1 MAAKRILVIDDDRNI
16 CDIMKM
22 ALETSGYTAETA
34 YNPRDG
40 MAKACSNPPDLI
52 LLDYNMPG
60 KDGIALLKDFRTIH
74 DLKEVPVVMVSAIS
88 MPDIVSSALAEGVS
102 GYLVKPFD
110 LKTLLERVEK
120 GLIKESSGM

>member
-1 MAAKRILVIDDDRNI
+1 
-16 CDIMKM
+16 
-22 ALETSGYTAETA
+22 
-34 YNPRDG
+34 
-40 MAKACSNPPDLI
+40 
-52 LLDYNMPG
+52 MPG

-88 MPDIVSSALAEGVS
+88 LPDSVGSALAEGVT

-120 GLIKESSGM
+120 GLGKEPSGM